1 VANTRKTAAAR
12 KTPTPRREVSQA
24 PQKQTADTIAIAAMA
39 VSIAAAGLL
48 VDPRAEAAFEA
59 PKRFA
64 ATLAIVVAALA
75 VLALPCLT
83 APPQW
88 RKGPAERRAAFY
100 LFLAA
105 LSGALIAALASPRRA
120 VSLDAMR
127 VLVLFGLLVPL
138 GASRC
143 LEGGRSRL
151 LLVVFLAVSAINGVA
166 SILQALGVFEPF
178 AVESIAGRVSS
189 VGFVGNEGY
198 LALLMALA
206 AVATLGIALLAS
218 RTSIRAAAWGA
229 LVLFVLALALTRD
242 VTGWIALLVGALPF
256 ARAPLVNRRSRA
268 WAAAAL
274 LALIAAV
281 MAMPALRGRAQNL
294 VRKAETGEWDQLLS
308 YRLVPW
314 AAAVEMVRERPLLGY
329 GPGSFAAEFVPNRL
343 RAEIFW
349 GRRLV
354 NPHLNSFYA
363 QAHCEYLQALAE
375 AGIPAGLAADAAFA
389 MLLIG
394 LVRSLGRVPEPIRAE
409 THVVAAILLAGSIAA
424 LGWSP
429 LQEPA
434 LAVPLLLAAGRG
446 WRVLGQA
453 AAGEP

>member
-1 VANTRKTAAAR
+1 
-12 KTPTPRREVSQA
+12 
-24 PQKQTADTIAIAAMA
+24 MA

-105 LSGALIAALASPRRA
+105 LSGSLIAALASPRRA

-151 LLVVFLAVSAINGVA
+151 LLAVFLAVSAINGVA

-281 MAMPALRGRAQNL
+281 MAMPALRGRVKNL

-434 LAVPLLLAAGRG
+434 LAVPMLLAAGRG
-446 WRVLGQA
+446 WRVLGE
-453 AAGEP
+453 AGHGDPARDPATDPE